1 MSRARNLVAR
11 SAGAPTP
18 LATTGAETGGGVVGC
33 GGGGIGIPLV
43 PSPWSGPWSVIVPS
57 GSVYALPTTDVNDKG
72 SRRASTLAIELK
84 LKVGMPR

>member
-1 MSRARNLVAR
+1 MSRARNLVPR

-43 PSPWSGPWSVIVPS
+43 PSPCWSGPWSVMVPS
-57 GSVYALPTTDVNDKG
+57 VSVYALPTTDVNDKG
-72 SRRASTLAIELK
+72 SRRACTLALELS
-84 LKVGMPR
+84 RTR